1 MNLFR
6 AKRRQYEM
14 IGVEF
19 TDEGVALAH
28 IERVAAQPPKLLHAE
43 FIPCKGDESVARLR
57 EKLSALNLK
66 HKPVTALMPRDAY
79 QLLLGEAPKV
89 PVEERN
95 EALRWKVKDL
105 VSFPVATAVI
115 DSFLLNE
122 SCSRGGVAMA
132 YVTVAP
138 RERVAA
144 IVDDIKDVGLAMDA
158 IDIPELALARLVD
171 NSMDTSRP
179 VALVHLVP
187 GGGTLVMIKAGE
199 LYLARNFKLDYN
211 GGLLD
216 DIPTEPLMLE
226 LQRSLD
232 YFERQLRQ
240 PPAAQILLCGENV
253 SADKIGA
260 DLQAGMSG
268 RIGLLELS
276 AVVNKAP
283 DIEEHIQSLC
293 LRALG
298 AALREEAV
306 S

>member
-1 MNLFR
+1 MKLFR
-6 AKRRQYEM
+6 AKSRQYEM

-28 IERVAAQPPKLLHAE
+28 IERVAGQPPRLVHAE
-43 FIPCKGDESVARLR
+43 FIPCEAGVAVARLR
-57 EKLSALNLK
+57 EKLSSLNLK
-66 HKPVTALMPRDAY
+66 ARQVTVLMPREGY

-89 PVEERN
+89 PAEQRN

-105 VSFPVATAVI
+105 VSFPVADAVI

-122 SCSRGGVAMA
+122 SCSRGGVPMA

-138 RERVAA
+138 R
-144 IVDDIKDVGLAMDA
+144 KDVAQVVADVKDAGLEMVA

-171 NSMDTSRP
+171 NSMDTTRP
-179 VALVHLVP
+179 VALVHLVA
-187 GGGTLVMIKAGE
+187 GGGTLVMVKSGE

-240 PPAAQILLCGENV
+240 APASQILLCGENV
-253 SADKIGA
+253 SADKISE
-260 DLQAGMSG
+260 DLQAGMGG
-268 RIGLLELS
+268 RIGLLDLI
-276 AVVNKAP
+276 AVVSKSP
-283 DIEEHIQSLC
+283 DIEEHVQSLC
-293 LRALG
+293 MRALG